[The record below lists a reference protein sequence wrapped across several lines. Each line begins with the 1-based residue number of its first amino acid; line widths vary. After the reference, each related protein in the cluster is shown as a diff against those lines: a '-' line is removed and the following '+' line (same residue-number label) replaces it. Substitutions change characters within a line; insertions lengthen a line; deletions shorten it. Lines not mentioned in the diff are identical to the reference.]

1 MSLSPLGLISPPLG
15 AAIAARGAVSLAS
28 KAFSQLLAS
37 QESSTPGKPELSSGS
52 SQASILSEIDLET
65 LQDQTE
71 LDIQQFEREFK
82 DLLAENGIDFG
93 TGFHLQIG
101 DDGQVKVANSH
112 PQSSD
117 VENLLKAHPD
127 LGNKLRK
134 ISAQS
139 GIIQAAARGTQQANE
154 SESTTSDDA
163 SKIDATKFLK
173 MLDEAQKTQFDLRLT
188 PTSAKISY
196 VAPSAE

>member
-15 AAIAARGAVSLAS
+15 TALAARGAVSLAS

-37 QESSTPGKPELSSGS
+37 QESSGPGKPDSSS
-52 SQASILSEIDLET
+52 SQPSILSGIDLAT

-71 LDIQQFEREFK
+71 QDVQEFQSEFRQ
-82 DLLAENGIDFG
+82 LLAENGIDFG

-112 PQSSD
+112 PQSSEI
-117 VENLLKAHPD
+117 ENLLKAHPD

-139 GIIQAAARGTQQANE
+139 GIIQAAERDTQQAKEGE
-154 SESTTSDDA
+154 SATSNDTT
-163 SKIDATKFLK
+163 KIDATKFLK
-173 MLDEAQKTQFDLRLT
+173 MIDEAQKTRFNLRLT
-188 PTSAKISY
+188 PTAAKISY
-196 VAPSAE
+196 VVPPAE